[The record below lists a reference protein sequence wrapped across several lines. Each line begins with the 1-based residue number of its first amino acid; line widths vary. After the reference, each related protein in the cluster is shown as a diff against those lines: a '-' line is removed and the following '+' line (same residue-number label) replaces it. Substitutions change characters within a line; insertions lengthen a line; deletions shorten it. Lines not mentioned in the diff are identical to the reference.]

1 MVCMKKQIL
10 AIINKIAF
18 LVLPV
23 FIAPSVFS
31 QAVVF
36 STPTPKVGT
45 LYDFVVAVLSIVIK
59 IGIPVVVVLLIWT
72 GYLFVTAQGDPTQL
86 KTAKKA
92 LLGSV
97 IGATILLCAVL
108 IATIIKATIG
118 ELGG

>member
-1 MVCMKKQIL
+1 M
-10 AIINKIAF
+10 AF
-18 LVLPV
+18 LFSTFFVAQPV
-23 FIAPSVFS
+23 FS
-31 QAVVF
+31 AVITF
-36 STPTPKVGT
+36 ATPTPKVGT

-59 IGIPVVVVLLIWT
+59 IGIPVVVLLLIWT

>member
-1 MVCMKKQIL
+1 MKKQIL
-10 AIINKIAF
+10 AITNKIAF
-18 LVLPV
+18 LILPL
-23 FIAPSVFS
+23 FMARSVFS
-31 QAVVF
+31 AVITF
-36 STPTPKVGT
+36 GTPTPKVGT

-59 IGIPVVVVLLIWT
+59 IGIPVVVILLIWT

-86 KTAKKA
+86 KTAKSA
-92 LLGSV
+92 LIGSV